1 LSGTWR
7 ANQLKTKEVPHENP
21 LCLSGTVH
29 SCGAKLRQKTKS
41 GVAMTTFIP
50 SATSSPA
57 SEPMQYYGLLGDYV
71 GGFWGTIIGAITL
84 VVVFVTWRSSRR
96 IDYKS
101 KTYQIF
107 AEMLRTHEEIVS
119 SIRIGNLVGR
129 DALEVMLSEFYFIY
143 RATRKLVPS
152 YEDWA
157 VEQRIDIAYTMMYYG
172 LQLQTQRVLSNYDTA
187 KIQSV
192 ANLVTRAR
200 QTNESLEQPKD
211 KRRFP
216 GHQNRLSHYFRNLY
230 NAYRF
235 INRSE
240 LSLDEKEDLGRIL
253 RTKLSNYEQALL
265 TLNVISHLG
274 RPWEEKGLIRRY
286 MPIKNVPRDFFSFD
300 DRFILKNRFC
310 CVKFEWE

>member
-1 LSGTWR
+1 
-7 ANQLKTKEVPHENP
+7 
-21 LCLSGTVH
+21 
-29 SCGAKLRQKTKS
+29 
-41 GVAMTTFIP
+41 MTTFIP